1 MRRLTANK
9 TKLYR
14 LVAEFESLPPMRRTT
29 FTKAFRQPDY
39 FLRWADSD
47 NNLCTAYFTTVMGKP
62 RLVIGKQEFCG
73 KITSR
78 VVHGLNADDLA
89 RRGMVEELGANN
101 DKHGTNHAERTDA

>member
-9 TKLYR
+9 TKLYK

-47 NNLCTAYFTTVMGKP
+47 NNLCTAYFATVMGKP
-62 RLVIGKQEFCG
+62 RLVISKQEFCG
-73 KITSR
+73 KVTSR
-78 VVHGLNADDLA
+78 VVHGLNVDDLA
-89 RRGMVEELGANN
+89 SRGMVEEIV
-101 DKHGTNHAERTDA
+101 TAEERKRGR

>member
-9 TKLYR
+9 TKLYK

-73 KITSR
+73 KIISR
-78 VVHGLNADDLA
+78 VVHGLNVDDLA
-89 RRGMVEELGANN
+89 RRGMVEEIVTA
-101 DKHGTNHAERTDA
+101 AERNRGQ

>member
-9 TKLYR
+9 TKLYK

-47 NNLCTAYFTTVMGKP
+47 NNLCMAYFTEVMGKA
-62 RLVIGKQEFCG
+62 RLVIRTQEFCG
-73 KITSR
+73 KIISR
-78 VVHGLNADDLA
+78 IVHGLNVDDLA
-89 RRGMVEELGANN
+89 RRGMVGEIVTA
-101 DKHGTNHAERTDA
+101 AEQNRRR

>member
-9 TKLYR
+9 TKLYK

-62 RLVIGKQEFCG
+62 RLVIRKQEFCG

-89 RRGMVEELGANN
+89 RRGMVEEIVTAADQNRGQ
-101 DKHGTNHAERTDA
+101 